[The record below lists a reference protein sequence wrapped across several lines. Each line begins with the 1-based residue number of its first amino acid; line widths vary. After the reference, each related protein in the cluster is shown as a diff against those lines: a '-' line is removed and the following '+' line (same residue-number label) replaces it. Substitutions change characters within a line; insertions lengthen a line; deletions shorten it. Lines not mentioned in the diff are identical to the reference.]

1 MASGE
6 RAASGAQLLFGG
18 SYLTSA
24 LARTLKNAASS
35 SAPAAQRANAEDSE
49 HPRRNLPS
57 ARALSAPGD
66 CNPRPR
72 NRNPPG
78 PSPFARN
85 RGMSPLMVAVPG
97 ERHLVE
103 HAE

>member
-49 HPRRNLPS
+49 HPRGIFQ
-57 ARALSAPGD
+57 AREP
-66 CNPRPR
+66 
-72 NRNPPG
+72 
-78 PSPFARN
+78 
-85 RGMSPLMVAVPG
+85 
-97 ERHLVE
+97 
-103 HAE
+103 